1 MKGKVETTINAAFK
15 ANRKSKL
22 RPYRS
27 ITPYLYMLPAILII
41 GIFVFYPLVRVILY
55 SFQSYNIFTPP
66 QWVGTENYANILK
79 DKSFYSAFKNTFLYF
94 IVVVPVLV
102 FLPVFIAILVN
113 NKLKGIKFFRAAY
126 YLPVITS
133 MVVAGIAWKW
143 IYADSGLLNYFLIN
157 ILHVMKKP
165 ISWLNSSNTAL
176 FSVMVVT
183 IWKGLGYYMVIYLA
197 GLQSIPADI
206 WEAAEI
212 DGASGLQKHLLITFP
227 LLAPSMAVVAVMS
240 SMAAMKVFDEIF
252 IMTSGGPYNSTRTVV
267 FYLYQQ
273 AFENLNM
280 GYASA
285 VGVILFVILLVF
297 AVINIKISER
307 KVD

>member
-1 MKGKVETTINAAFK
+1 MKGKVKITTNAALK

-22 RPYRS
+22 RPYGS
-27 ITPYLYMLPAILII
+27 ITPYFYLLPAILII
-41 GIFVFYPLVRVILY
+41 GVFVFYPLVRVILY

-79 DKSFYSAFKNTFLYF
+79 DKDFYSAFKNTVLYF
-94 IVVVPVLV
+94 IVVVPILV
-102 FLPVFIAILVN
+102 FLPVFVAILVN

-165 ISWLNSSNTAL
+165 ISWLNSPTTAL

-197 GLQSIPADI
+197 GLQSISADI

-212 DGASGLQKHLLITFP
+212 DGASGFKKHILITFP

-240 SMAAMKVFDEIF
+240 SMAAMKIFDEIF

-267 FYLYQQ
+267 FYLYQH
-273 AFENLNM
+273 AFENLNL

-307 KVD
+307 NID

>member
-1 MKGKVETTINAAFK
+1 MKGKVETTTNAAFK